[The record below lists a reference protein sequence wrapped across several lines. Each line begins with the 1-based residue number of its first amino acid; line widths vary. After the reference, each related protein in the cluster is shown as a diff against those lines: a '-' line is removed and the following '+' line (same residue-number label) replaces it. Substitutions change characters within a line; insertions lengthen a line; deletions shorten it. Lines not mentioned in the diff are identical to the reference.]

1 MSHPS
6 PAAVSGGGHASAQS
20 GVTPTSQMN
29 GVVTSSESSRDSAER
44 SSPTAAAAAGAGR
57 GGDVIKSS
65 LAAGPLDAVSHA
77 GVTDTVQLNDLSA
90 DAIDQH
96 R

>member
-6 PAAVSGGGHASAQS
+6 PAAVSGSSSASAQS

-29 GVVTSSESSRDSAER
+29 GVITSSESRDSAER
-44 SSPTAAAAAGAGR
+44 SPTAAAAAGR

-65 LAAGPLDAVSHA
+65 LARPQDAVSCA
-77 GVTDTVQLNDLSA
+77 GVSDTVQLNDASA
-90 DAIDQH
+90 AAVDGH